1 MTKRVELPEG
11 YHWEAIPL
19 LFGRG
24 RLVTSDG
31 ETHYMH
37 IW

>member
-1 MTKRVELPEG
+1 MTKRFELPEG
-11 YHWEAIPL
+11 YHWEVLPL

-31 ETHYMH
+31 AFYKD